1 MNLDEEQVGKLEY
14 QFQWF
19 SKKTREKNKEVE
31 NKTKIVSDPEDRSK
45 APPYS

>member
-19 SKKTREKNKEVE
+19 SKKSREKNKEVE
-31 NKTKIVSDPEDRSK
+31 NKIVSDPEDRSE
-45 APPYS
+45 ASPYS